1 MRYCKYLS
9 VEKLEGS
16 EDGVQL
22 PRYAFVEDRN
32 GVLWAT
38 LPMQA
43 PQEDLTSRLHGTVAA
58 AALAPGFVP
67 TPLSSLHL
75 LPPVAPSKILCVGR
89 NYREHAAE
97 LGNEAPKEPLLFLKP
112 PSALLGPRGSIR
124 MPDLS
129 QRVDYEGELGIVIGR
144 RCRKIGPGE
153 DVRPYI
159 RGYVC
164 VNDVTARDLQKSD
177 SQWTR
182 GKGFDSF
189 CPVGPIVS
197 DEIDPC
203 GFEDTAAGP
212 VTVTTRLNGV
222 MKQQGSTRDFIFPI
236 PELLRYI
243 AACMTL
249 EPGDLIPTG
258 TPAGVGAVQP
268 GDRIQ
273 VEIDGLGVLEN
284 EFSRE

>member
-9 VEKLEGS
+9 LESGMSLSRYALVEK
-16 EDGVQL
+16 
-22 PRYAFVEDRN
+22 RN

-43 PQEDLTSRLHGTVAA
+43 PQEDLSARILGG
-58 AALAPGFVP
+58 LPVP
-67 TPLSSLHL
+67 TLAVDFAPVPLSELHL
-75 LPPVAPSKILCVGR
+75 LPPVTPSKIVCVGR
-89 NYREHAAE
+89 NYKDHATE
-97 LGNEAPKEPLLFLKP
+97 MGNEVPKEPLIFLKP
-112 PSALLGPRGSIR
+112 TSALLSPKGIIR
-124 MPDLS
+124 MPAIS
-129 QRVDYEGELGIVIGR
+129 TRVDYEGELGIVIGR
-144 RCRKIGPGE
+144 RCRKIGPDE

-177 SQWTR
+177 DQWTR
-182 GKGFDSF
+182 GKGFDTF

-197 DEIDPC
+197 DEIDPV
-203 GFEDTAAGP
+203 GGQP
-212 VTVTTRLNGV
+212 VTVMTRHNGV
-222 MKQQGSTRDFIFPI
+222 VKQQASTRDFIFPI
-236 PELLRYI
+236 EELLRFI
-243 AACMTL
+243 TAFMTL

-258 TPAGVGAVQP
+258 TPAGVGPVMA

-284 EFSRE
+284 EFASE

>member
-9 VEKLEGS
+9 S
-16 EDGVQL
+16 ENGTFL
-22 PRYAFVEDRN
+22 PRYALVEKRD
-32 GVLWAT
+32 GALWAT

-43 PQEDLTSRLHGTVAA
+43 PQEDLNTRILGGVPIPTLAVDFAA
-58 AALAPGFVP
+58 APLAD
-67 TPLSSLHL
+67 LHL
-75 LPPVAPSKILCVGR
+75 LPPVTPSKIVCVGR
-89 NYREHAAE
+89 NYRDHATE
-97 LGNEAPKEPLLFLKP
+97 LGNDVPTEPLLFLKP
-112 PSALLGPRGSIR
+112 PSSLLGPKGIIR
-124 MPDLS
+124 IPALS
-129 QRVDYEGELGIVIGR
+129 HRVDYEGELGIVIGR
-144 RCRKIGPGE
+144 RCYKIGRDE

-164 VNDVTARDLQKSD
+164 VNDVTARDIQKSD

-182 GKGFDSF
+182 GKGFDTF

-203 GFEDTAAGP
+203 GFGENTTP
-212 VTVTTRLNGV
+212 VTVTTRLNGAV
-222 MKQQGSTRDFIFPI
+222 KQQGSTRDFIFSI
-236 PELLRYI
+236 AKLLRYI
-243 AACMTL
+243 TATMTL

-273 VEIDGLGVLEN
+273 VEIDGLGILEN
-284 EFSRE
+284 QFAAE